1 MLLGGDV
8 APPLPELL
16 AEALEFLLT
25 PSGVLVVGVGTA
37 FGGRLLPF
45 RILGLQL
52 LAGLDV
58 HLAKKVVVGCHG
70 TLGFLAALSSLLGG
84 LLSLLAGRGALGGFL
99 LAGLHVNGKQTRL
112 RFNDFACN
120 TTVSF
125 VDYDAF

>member
-1 MLLGGDV
+1 MARKQESWHKNLLGVLLGGDA

-16 AEALEFLLT
+16 AEALEFLLAPT
-25 PSGVLVVGVGTA
+25 GVLIVGCH
-37 FGGRLLPF
+37 LPF
-45 RILGLQL
+45 RILGLLL

-99 LAGLHVNGKQTRL
+99 IAGLHDNGKQSP
-112 RFNDFACN
+112 F
-120 TTVSF
+120 
-125 VDYDAF
+125 

>member
-1 MLLGGDV
+1 MLLGGDA

-16 AEALEFLLT
+16 AEALEFLLAPT
-25 PSGVLVVGVGTA
+25 GVLIVGDGVP
-37 FGGRLLPF
+37 FGGCLLPF

-99 LAGLHVNGKQTRL
+99 IAGLHDNGKQSP
-112 RFNDFACN
+112 F
-120 TTVSF
+120 
-125 VDYDAF
+125 